1 MDQEFITITEAAR
14 LTGQSD
20 IAIMRVIKDC
30 LQQPG
35 VQSADILR
43 KEPRD
48 NDFIY
53 LVNKEVLL
61 RELGKTNAPT
71 GDLPKEEIPS
81 KGERETRE
89 TVNPE
94 QDFLGAKNEMIAML
108 QKVVGTQ
115 DRQIEDLSQKI
126 DQLIER
132 DRETN
137 ILLKTLHDKLF
148 LLEQGRPASSAGGP
162 NKK

>member
-1 MDQEFITITEAAR
+1 MEYTFITISEAAR

-20 IAIMRVIKDC
+20 IAIMRAIKDC

-35 VQSADILR
+35 VHSADILK

-61 RELGKTNAPT
+61 GELTKTKDVPPASQRGEQSETSPT
-71 GDLPKEEIPS
+71 PESSEIL
-81 KGERETRE
+81 E
-89 TVNPE
+89 
-94 QDFLGAKNEMIAML
+94 AKNEMIAML

-148 LLEQGRPASSAGGP
+148 LLEQGRP
-162 NKK
+162 NKKQA